1 MNLFIGCSS
10 KTDIDKKYIDDCYE
24 LIKMIAKVPNVDL
37 VYGAY
42 NRGLMGLCYAEFKKN
57 EKKITGVITKYH
69 DDRDGDE
76 VVGDNKKVTLTT
88 TERFDEIYGNSDTI
102 LILPGGLGVLAELFS
117 AIEESSIGN
126 NKKIIVY
133 NCNYFYTPIIRELF
147 HLYEEGF
154 ISMPP
159 SEYMIIESDKE
170 KIIEMI
176 KEMN

>member
-1 MNLFIGCSS
+1 MNLFIGCGAST
-10 KTDIDKKYIDDCYE
+10 KIDEVYINDCSD
-24 LIKMIAKVPNVDL
+24 LIKKIAKIPEVDL

>member
-1 MNLFIGCSS
+1 MNLFIGCGAST
-10 KTDIDKKYIDDCYE
+10 KIDEVYINDCSD
-24 LIKMIAKVPNVDL
+24 LIKKIAVIPGIDL

-57 EKKITGVITKYH
+57 DKKITGVITKYH

-117 AIEESSIGN
+117 AIEESCIGS

-133 NCNYFYTPIIRELF
+133 NCNYFYTPIIRELY

-154 ISMPP
+154 INVPP
-159 SEYMIIESDKE
+159 SEYMIIESDKD
-170 KIIEMI
+170 KILEMI
-176 KEMN
+176 REMN